1 MLTTVSAFS
10 FEQARLWGWGTHSVW
25 WKPRCRSGLSDNSD
39 LCQRN
44 LCVYRITYLNNICDF
59 YGHLL
64 LTSVAIHFWQ
74 VFAFTCTPCC
84 CLVGRPQR
92 LHRPIFPFSSFS
104 THSSFPHAYGAMM
117 HVTYNILRQQRH
129 SFLILSLANL
139 AEATPFLS
147 IASRLC
153 KTQRTKID
161 AEFSLYSINN
171 TRHNSSHIV
180 ACEDFSNT
188 NIWEHQ
194 SSTFKMLAHNKL
206 WEWKEMEVAL
216 PHKLLK
222 NTAYTV
228 VFLLTH
234 I

>member
-1 MLTTVSAFS
+1 MATCCSL
-10 FEQARLWGWGTHSVW
+10 Q
-25 WKPRCRSGLSDNSD
+25 
-39 LCQRN
+39 LC
-44 LCVYRITYLNNICDF
+44 T
-59 YGHLL
+59 
-64 LTSVAIHFWQ
+64 IHFWQ
-74 VFAFTCTPCC
+74 VFTFTCCLCFTPAVVLLGVNNVFIALFSHFPPFPPFPLF
-84 CLVGRPQR
+84 LV
-92 LHRPIFPFSSFS
+92 L
-104 THSSFPHAYGAMM
+104 MV
-117 HVTYNILRQQRH
+117 HVTCNNCNILRQQRH

-180 ACEDFSNT
+180 ACEDFPNT

-216 PHKLLK
+216 PLKLLK

>member
-1 MLTTVSAFS
+1 MLTTGSALS
-10 FEQARLWGWGTHSVW
+10 FEQAMFWVWDMHSVW

-104 THSSFPHAYGAMM
+104 TLSSFPRADGTCHM
-117 HVTYNILRQQRH
+117 QQLQH
-129 SFLILSLANL
+129 
-139 AEATPFLS
+139 
-147 IASRLC
+147 IASTAPFIPDTVPSQLGRS
-153 KTQRTKID
+153 D
-161 AEFSLYSINN
+161 AVSVNC
-171 TRHNSSHIV
+171 V
-180 ACEDFSNT
+180 
-188 NIWEHQ
+188 
-194 SSTFKMLAHNKL
+194 
-206 WEWKEMEVAL
+206 
-216 PHKLLK
+216 
-222 NTAYTV
+222 TV
-228 VFLLTH
+228 